1 MILITLKVV
10 STSRSQIA
18 NSSSSSSGTLMYLL
32 RSLLGRALPTELM
45 AHDFDYTQSLSRRP
59 NYLLKAPL
67 FKTCFSQDYIEVFR

>member
-18 NSSSSSSGTLMYLL
+18 NSSSSSSGTLKHLL
-32 RSLLGRALPTELM
+32 RSLLGRALPIELM
-45 AHDFDYTQSLSRRP
+45 AHDFDYTQSLPRRP